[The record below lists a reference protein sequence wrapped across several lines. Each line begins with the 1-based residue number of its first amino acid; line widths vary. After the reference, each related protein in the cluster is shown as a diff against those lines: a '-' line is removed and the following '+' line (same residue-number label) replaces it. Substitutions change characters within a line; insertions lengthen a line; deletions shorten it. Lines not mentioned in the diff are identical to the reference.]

1 MHTHVDTTQQGG
13 CNCRR
18 EGNAMTD
25 MTDDLFP
32 WEALY
37 RALVARL
44 AELADQHP
52 VPELAAVAAVHAEVC
67 DRVPDGRVAV

>member
-1 MHTHVDTTQQGG
+1 MS
-13 CNCRR
+13 
-18 EGNAMTD
+18 
-25 MTDDLFP
+25 DDPFP

-37 RALVARL
+37 RALVDRLAEL